1 MKLPKNLLKKELAKR
16 EAAKVPPLALLDP
29 NFTPQNNFIRDPA
42 RLKALFCTRRAA
54 KSFTIVLE
62 LIIACLE
69 NPGVNC
75 LFIGLTRL
83 SAQGIAWKDIIK
95 HINTKHKLRMKFN
108 KVELTATFPNGSV
121 IWLAGVD
128 TDPDEMNKLLGRKY
142 KKVGLDEASMY
153 SIDLRQLIYG
163 ILKPATADQRGTI
176 IMGGTS
182 SNITRGLFY
191 DITTGVEPG
200 WKLHTWTAHQN
211 PHIAVQWQEE
221 LDDIATNRPL
231 FMETNLYKQW
241 YLNQWV
247 IDLDKLVYKFDH
259 QKNVFDKLPI
269 YKTDDWTHVLGVDLG
284 YEDDSSFVVTA
295 FHPHDSTLYIVDS
308 FKQSKMD
315 ITDVAQKIKVFKNK
329 YGITKVIID
338 GANKQAVEEI
348 QKRHGIVLITADK
361 VGKSDFIEIMNAEMI
376 QAKIKVDPRKNPEL
390 INEWMG
396 LIWKTKADILVLP
409 KVENPNCSN
418 HLADACLY
426 AWRFCFNYYGE
437 LPLQKPKR
445 GSAEYYKKLTENLE
459 AAAVEHFTR
468 LEEEES
474 HKNWWDID

>member
-1 MKLPKNLLKKELAKR
+1 MKLPKNLLQKELAKR
-16 EAAKVPPLALLDP
+16 EAAKVPPITLLDP
-29 NFTPQNNFIRDPA
+29 DFEPQNNFIRDPA

-95 HINTKHKLRMKFN
+95 TINTKHKLRMRFN

-211 PHIAVQWQEE
+211 PHIAKQWQEE
-221 LDDIATNRPL
+221 LDDIAANRPL

-259 QKNVFDKLPI
+259 IKNVYDVIPT
-269 YKTDDWTHVLGVDLG
+269 YKTNDWIYVLGVDLG

-295 FHPHDSTLYIVDS
+295 FHPHDSTLYVVES
-308 FKQSKMD
+308 YKQSKMD
-315 ITDVAQKIKVFKNK
+315 ITDVAQKIKILKRK
-329 YGITKVIID
+329 HGITKVIID

-348 QKRHGIVLITADK
+348 QKRHGIILTTAEK
-361 VGKSDFIEIMNAEMI
+361 AGKSDFIEIMNAEMI
-376 QAKIKVDPRKNPEL
+376 QAKIKVDPKKNPEL
-390 INEWMG
+390 INEWLG
-396 LIWKTKADILVLP
+396 LIWKTKADQLVLP
-409 KVENPNCSN
+409 KVENPNCPN

-426 AWRFCFNYYGE
+426 AWRYCFNYYGQ
-437 LPLQKPKR
+437 LPPEKLKK
-445 GSAEYYKKLTENLE
+445 GTKEYYQKLTEDLE
-459 AAAVEHFTR
+459 NAAMEHFTR
-468 LEEEES
+468 LEEEEG
-474 HKNWWDID
+474 HKEWWDD